1 MSATKTH
8 THGLFTIGHS
18 NLDPAAFLES
28 LQKYEIS
35 ILADVRSR
43 PRSFRFP
50 QFNQDA
56 LSESLS
62 SSAVKYLFLGEEL
75 GGRPEDPKA
84 YRADGLVDYR
94 ARRKSR
100 GFQMGLEHILSA
112 LQEHCVAI
120 MCAEEEPLACHRF
133 LMICPELVVAGFQP
147 QHIRRG
153 ATIET
158 QVEAEDRLLALNN
171 FGDVTTSSLFSGG
184 RDAALEDAYMLQAE
198 RCAFRADPNTVD
210 YW

>member
-1 MSATKTH
+1 MSATELH
-8 THGLFTIGHS
+8 THPLFTIGHS
-18 NLDPAAFLES
+18 NLEPPVFLET
-28 LQKYEIS
+28 LEKCEVS

-56 LSESLS
+56 LAETLS
-62 SSAVKYLFLGEEL
+62 SSGIKYLFLGEEL

-100 GFQMGLEHILSA
+100 GFQMGLERILSELEDRSVA
-112 LQEHCVAI
+112 L
-120 MCAEEEPLACHRF
+120 MCAEEEPLTCHRF
-133 LMICPELVVAGFQP
+133 LMICPEFVAAGLQP

-153 ATIET
+153 STIET
-158 QVEAEDRLLALNN
+158 QVQAEDRLLALHN
-171 FGDVTTSSLFSGG
+171 FSDVTTNSLFSSG
-184 RDAALEDAYMLQAE
+184 RASALEDAYILQAE
-198 RCAFRADPNTVD
+198 HCAFRADPSTVD
-210 YW
+210 DW